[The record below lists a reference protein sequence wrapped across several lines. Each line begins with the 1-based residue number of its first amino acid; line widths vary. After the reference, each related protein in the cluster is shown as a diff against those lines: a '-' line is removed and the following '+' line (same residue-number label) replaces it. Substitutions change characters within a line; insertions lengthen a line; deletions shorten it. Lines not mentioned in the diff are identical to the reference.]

1 MAVLS
6 ERCGRR
12 GAVMVE
18 MALTLLLLLLLTLG
32 LIEYGWLFLMQH
44 KTANAARRGARIAI
58 LPFSTN
64 DKVLTAIAAEMERA
78 GIIDSGY
85 SVTLSPADI
94 SLPYPSEIISVEIT
108 VPYQN
113 VALTQASL
121 VPVPTNLHAS
131 VSMAKEGP

>member
-1 MAVLS
+1 MAVLR
-6 ERCGRR
+6 ERCGQR
-12 GAVMVE
+12 GAAMVE
-18 MALTLLLLLLLTLG
+18 MALTISLLLLLTLG
-32 LIEYGWLFLMQH
+32 LIEYGWLFLRQH
-44 KTANAARRGARIAI
+44 QTARAARRGARVAI
-58 LPFSTN
+58 LPFATN

-85 SVTLSPADI
+85 SVTLSPADV
-94 SLPYPSEIISVEIT
+94 SLPYPSEIISVEVS

-113 VALTQASL
+113 VALTQAPL